1 MNEPRVVVRLDAE
14 RHRAVQ
20 ALLPWHA
27 AQTLDAHNRERVEAH
42 LAECPRCQADLAFER
57 RLQAAH
63 GSVGGATGHDIEAD
77 WARLA
82 ARLDAPAP
90 RRGAGLRS
98 GVARWRAR
106 WSALGTGLRGV
117 LLAQCALI
125 AALGV
130 ALLLSMPFAGVY
142 RALGAA
148 PANAQG
154 NLLVMFRAGA
164 SEAQLRAA
172 LQAAGARI
180 VDGPTAAGAWVLAV
194 PVARKAAA
202 LETLRA
208 QPTVR
213 LAEPLAEPS
222 AR

>member
-1 MNEPRVVVRLDAE
+1 MNDARVVVHLDAE

-27 AQTLDAHNRERVEAH
+27 AQTLDADERERVEAH

-63 GSVGGATGHDIEAD
+63 RALDGAPARDVERD
-77 WARLA
+77 LARLA
-82 ARLDAPAP
+82 SRLDEPAP
-90 RRGAGLRS
+90 SRRAGLRAVL
-98 GVARWRAR
+98 GRWRER
-106 WSALGTGLRGV
+106 WSALGAGLRGV

-130 ALLLSMPFAGVY
+130 ALGLSLPLGGAY

-148 PANAQG
+148 PANATG
-154 NLLVMFRAGA
+154 NLLVMFRAEA

-172 LQAAGARI
+172 LQAAGARV
-180 VDGPTAAGAWVLAV
+180 VDGPTAAGAWLLAV
-194 PVARKAAA
+194 PAANKTAA
-202 LETLRA
+202 LESLRA
-208 QPTVR
+208 QRFEQIGRAHV
-213 LAEPLAEPS
+213 
-222 AR
+222 

>member
-1 MNEPRVVVRLDAE
+1 VSDARVVVRLDAE

-27 AQTLDAHNRERVEAH
+27 AQTLAADERERVEAH

-63 GSVGGATGHDIEAD
+63 ATLGGEAGHDVERD

-82 ARLDAPAP
+82 SHLDEPAPARRAGP
-90 RRGAGLRS
+90 RAA
-98 GVARWRAR
+98 VARWREQ
-106 WSALGTGLRGV
+106 WQTLGAGLRGV

-130 ALLLSMPFAGVY
+130 ALALPFGGAY

-148 PANAQG
+148 PANAAG
-154 NLLVMFRAGA
+154 NLLVMFRAEA

-172 LQAAGARI
+172 LQAAGARV

-194 PVARKAAA
+194 PASRKDAA
-202 LETLRA
+202 LESLRA
-208 QPTVR
+208 QPTVK
-213 LAEPLAEPS
+213 LAEPLAERSP
-222 AR
+222 R

>member
-20 ALLPWHA
+20 SLLPWHA
-27 AQTLDAHNRERVEAH
+27 ARTLADDERERVEAH

-63 GSVGGATGHDIEAD
+63 GALDGARPRDVEQD

-82 ARLDAPAP
+82 SRLDEPAP
-90 RRGAGLRS
+90 SRRAGLRAA
-98 GVARWRAR
+98 VRRWREH
-106 WSALGTGLRGV
+106 WEALGANVRRV
-117 LLAQCALI
+117 LVAQCALI

-130 ALLLSMPFAGVY
+130 ALGLSLPLGGAY

-148 PANAQG
+148 PANATG
-154 NLLVMFRAGA
+154 NLLVMFRAEA

-194 PVARKAAA
+194 PASRKTAA
-202 LETLRA
+202 LESLRA

-213 LAEPLAEPS
+213 LAEPLAERS
-222 AR
+222 TR

>member
-1 MNEPRVVVRLDAE
+1 VNDTRVVVRLDAE

-27 AQTLDAHNRERVEAH
+27 AQTLDAADRERVEAH

-63 GSVGGATGHDIEAD
+63 AAFDDAPARDVEQD

-82 ARLDAPAP
+82 SRLDEPAP
-90 RRGAGLRS
+90 SRGLSA
-98 GVARWRAR
+98 VVTRWRER
-106 WSALGTGLRGV
+106 WRSLGAGLRGV

-130 ALLLSMPFAGVY
+130 ALGLSLPFGGGY

-148 PANAQG
+148 PADAHG
-154 NLLVMFRAGA
+154 NLLVMFRAEA

-172 LQAAGARI
+172 LRAAGARI

-194 PVARKAAA
+194 PAARRSAA
-202 LETLRA
+202 LEALRA
-208 QPTVR
+208 QPVVR
-213 LAEPLAEPS
+213 LAEPLAERS
-222 AR
+222 TR

>member
-1 MNEPRVVVRLDAE
+1 VNEPRVVVRLDAE

-27 AQTLDAHNRERVEAH
+27 AQTLDADERERVEAH

-63 GSVGGATGHDIEAD
+63 RALDGAPAHDVERD
-77 WARLA
+77 WARLTS
-82 ARLDAPAP
+82 RLDEPAP
-90 RRGAGLRS
+90 SRGAGLRAA
-98 GVARWRAR
+98 VRRWREG
-106 WSALGTGLRGV
+106 WQALGANVRRV
-117 LLAQCALI
+117 LVTQCALI

-130 ALLLSMPFAGVY
+130 VLGLALPFGGVY
-142 RALGAA
+142 RALGAG

-154 NLLVMFRAGA
+154 NLLVMFRAEA

-172 LQAAGARI
+172 LQAAGARV
-180 VDGPTAAGAWVLAV
+180 VDGPTAAGAWLLAV
-194 PVARKAAA
+194 PAARKAAA
-202 LETLRA
+202 LESLRA

-213 LAEPLAEPS
+213 LAEPLAERS
-222 AR
+222 ER

>member
-1 MNEPRVVVRLDAE
+1 MNDASVVVHLDAE

-27 AQTLDAHNRERVEAH
+27 AQTLDADDRERVEAH

-63 GSVGGATGHDIEAD
+63 GALDGAPARDVEQD

-82 ARLDAPAP
+82 SRLDAPAAS
-90 RRGAGLRS
+90 RGAGLR
-98 GVARWRAR
+98 AALRRWREQ
-106 WSALGTGLRGV
+106 WGALGAGVRGV
-117 LLAQCALI
+117 LVAQCALI
-125 AALGV
+125 AALAM
-130 ALLLSMPFAGVY
+130 ALALPFGGVY

-148 PANAQG
+148 PARTPG
-154 NLLVMFRAGA
+154 NLLVMFRAET

-194 PVARKAAA
+194 PTARQGAA
-202 LETLRA
+202 LQALRT

-213 LAEPLAEPS
+213 LAEPLSERS

>member
-1 MNEPRVVVRLDAE
+1 MSEAPVVVRLDAE

-27 AQTLDAHNRERVEAH
+27 AQTLDAADRERVEAH

-63 GSVGGATGHDIEAD
+63 AAFDAAPARDVERDL
-77 WARLA
+77 ARLA
-82 ARLDAPAP
+82 ARLDEPAAAP
-90 RRGAGLRS
+90 GLRAA
-98 GVARWRAR
+98 VMRWREQWR
-106 WSALGTGLRGV
+106 ALGANVRGV
-117 LLAQCALI
+117 LVAQCALI

-130 ALLLSMPFAGVY
+130 ALGLSLPFAGAY
-142 RALGAA
+142 RGLGDA
-148 PANAQG
+148 PPTARG
-154 NLLVMFRAGA
+154 NLLVMFRAEA

-180 VDGPTAAGAWVLAV
+180 VDGPTPAGAWVLAV
-194 PVARKAAA
+194 PDARRTSA
-202 LETLRA
+202 LEALRA

-213 LAEPLAEPS
+213 LAEPLAERG